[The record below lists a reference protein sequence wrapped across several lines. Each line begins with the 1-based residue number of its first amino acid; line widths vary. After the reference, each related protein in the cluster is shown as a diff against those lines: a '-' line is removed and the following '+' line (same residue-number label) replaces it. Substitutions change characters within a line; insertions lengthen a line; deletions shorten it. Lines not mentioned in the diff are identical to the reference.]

1 MYPVK
6 PAAIF
11 GINPGVQQSG
21 NSFLP
26 TRQKC
31 SAFSDISQISPVS
44 NQWRRLHGAPVQQA
58 IRGDITMTNTY
69 YKFSFSEDI
78 PLERVRRLFGLAMI
92 AVEAIHGAS
101 AVRLNLSCKIDSK
114 DHSLMV
120 EAESETGYDLA
131 KVLLQFFTKEFG
143 AFFEVFQVEDR
154 RKHSDYIYGLGTILW
169 EPR

>member
-1 MYPVK
+1 
-6 PAAIF
+6 
-11 GINPGVQQSG
+11 
-21 NSFLP
+21 
-26 TRQKC
+26 
-31 SAFSDISQISPVS
+31 
-44 NQWRRLHGAPVQQA
+44 
-58 IRGDITMTNTY
+58 MTNTY